1 MAVTGSDV
9 KPVELNSSYTI
20 TVTPDADS
28 YIKTF
33 KVDGNVVDGNT
44 YSANISADVAVTV
57 EFAKKQLYTVNVNS
71 TQDGTVTV
79 DNPTAYEGQN
89 VTVTPKATTEGY
101 TLGTITAKCGTE
113 DVALTRNS
121 DGTYTF
127 SMPAG
132 DVAIDATFRTKK
144 ECKVTVSSEN
154 SELGMVTL
162 NGEDTLETTV
172 KEGETVTING

>member
-1 MAVTGSDV
+1 M
-9 KPVELNSSYTI
+9 
-20 TVTPDADS
+20 
-28 YIKTF
+28 
-33 KVDGNVVDGNT
+33 
-44 YSANISADVAVTV
+44 
-57 EFAKKQLYTVNVNS
+57 EF
-71 TQDGTVTV
+71 
-79 DNPTAYEGQN
+79 
-89 VTVTPKATTEGY
+89 TPKATTEGY

>member
-20 TVTPDADS
+20 TLTPDADS

-79 DNPTAYEGQN
+79 DNRLLMKVRKLQLHQKLL
-89 VTVTPKATTEGY
+89 PKAIH
-101 TLGTITAKCGTE
+101 LAP
-113 DVALTRNS
+113 S
-121 DGTYTF
+121 Q
-127 SMPAG
+127 
-132 DVAIDATFRTKK
+132 
-144 ECKVTVSSEN
+144 
-154 SELGMVTL
+154 L
-162 NGEDTLETTV
+162 NAVQKMLLSQ
-172 KEGETVTING
+172 ETVTVHTHSQCLQVMLPLMQPLEQRKSAK